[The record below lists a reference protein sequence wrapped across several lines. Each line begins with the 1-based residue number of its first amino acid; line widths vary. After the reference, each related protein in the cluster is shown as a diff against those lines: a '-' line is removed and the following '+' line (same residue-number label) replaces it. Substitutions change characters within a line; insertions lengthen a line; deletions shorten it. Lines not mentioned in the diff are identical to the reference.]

1 VRKYIKR
8 IRKTEAVIA
17 NIMSNA
23 NRKDSNT
30 DEIMIAILESG
41 WKYIDM
47 HDCGRGLP
55 DCIAYKIVKNI
66 PLSVMIEIKTRIGKL
81 TKAEKI
87 FHEKHNGL
95 VYICRSGEDVKRIL
109 SDYDRKVKVSA
120 R

>member
-1 VRKYIKR
+1 
-8 IRKTEAVIA
+8 
-17 NIMSNA
+17 MSNA

-30 DEIMIAILESG
+30 DEIMIAVLESG

>member
-1 VRKYIKR
+1 MRKYIKR

-30 DEIMIAILESG
+30 DEIMIAVLESG

-87 FHEKHNGL
+87 FHEKHDGL